1 VLGRGLGQVATG
13 ANPRHEE
20 LTRAMFDR
28 LGWRRDD
35 FIGYRAEV
43 EYPLWGGAYFAVFTW

>member
-1 VLGRGLGQVATG
+1 MLGRGLGQVATD